1 MILGIAGKA
10 CSGKNA
16 VASLLEERGFF
27 SIDVDKLGHKALDL
41 KKDEISRYFGRH
53 ILNDRGEI
61 DRKILGPLVFKNRL
75 KLKKLESLIHP
86 VVFSMVEKIIR
97 ASVAEN
103 ENIIINAAILGT
115 SRLDTLCDRVLWV
128 ESPLFLRFKRAI
140 SRDGN
145 SISAIISRIRSQR
158 DLTVQHFSADVD
170 IYMVGNKGSFTDLE
184 NQIDLFL
191 THPENYKRV

>member
-27 SIDVDKLGHKALDL
+27 SIDVDKLGHKALEL
-41 KKDEISRYFGRH
+41 KKDEISRTFGRH
-53 ILNDRGEI
+53 ILNGRGEI
-61 DRKILGPLVFKNRL
+61 DRRVLGPLVFKDRL
-75 KLKKLESLIHP
+75 KLKKLESLTHP
-86 VVFSMVEKIIR
+86 VVFSMVEKILDESTI
-97 ASVAEN
+97 EN
-103 ENIIINAAILGT
+103 LIINAAILG
-115 SRLDTLCDRVLWV
+115 SSHLDTLCDRVLWV
-128 ESPLFLRFKRAI
+128 ESPLLIRFKRAI

-145 SISAIISRIRSQR
+145 NLSAIISRIRSQK

-170 IYMVGNKGSFTDLE
+170 IYMVGNRGSFTDLE

-191 THPENYKRV
+191 THPEHYKRV